1 MKYFKV
7 KKTSDQVKRIT
18 DDNKINGIFV
28 KNELYTEKELKRFK
42 NGIVNT
48 DIVNINKNNTY
59 FFFGCRFAAAE

>member
-18 DDNKINGIFV
+18 DDNKNNGIFV
-28 KNELYTEKELKRFK
+28 ENELYTEKELKRFK

-59 FFFGCRFAAAE
+59 FFFGCRFAAE